1 MNFHSRDTTESV
13 SLEDDQLSED
23 SLRIPR
29 LKPTEIKTILT
40 YLNTLWISQIHLSNP
55 GFFITAL
62 IFDRNLVYG

>member
-1 MNFHSRDTTESV
+1 MENLIREMNFHSRDTTESV

-40 YLNTLWISQIHLSNP
+40 YLNTL
-55 GFFITAL
+55 
-62 IFDRNLVYG
+62 